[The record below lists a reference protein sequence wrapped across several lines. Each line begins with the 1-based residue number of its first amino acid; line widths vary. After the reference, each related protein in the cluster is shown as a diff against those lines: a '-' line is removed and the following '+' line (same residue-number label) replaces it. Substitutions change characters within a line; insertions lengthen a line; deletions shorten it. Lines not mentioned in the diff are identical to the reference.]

1 MERRKYLT
9 VALATVVAA
18 SMSMTALAAGSTRP
32 GAGSLNPNT
41 PGVVEDG
48 GNSSNSSSSSGSSSS
63 SRSRSKSRSKS
74 GVSSGASAGSRAS
87 VVTPQAKAN
96 AELMAAYNPTQ
107 AVVTADGQSV
117 SANVS
122 VSVQTEEMRAAFRSV
137 AAIFGVSVTD
147 TFAYTAGGIDPGTY
161 VTTAFAP
168 GSIPAA

>member
-32 GAGSLNPNT
+32 GAGSLSPNT

-48 GNSSNSSSSSGSSSS
+48 GNSSNSSSSSGSSS

>member
-32 GAGSLNPNT
+32 GAGSLSPNT

-48 GNSSNSSSSSGSSSS
+48 GNSSNSSSSSGSSS
-63 SRSRSKSRSKS
+63 SRSKS